1 MCNKNY
7 RVDKLHPFLEEFLF
21 LFHYYL
27 LIIILYIYIYI
38 FFFFLEKHSDDI
50 HLNKK
55 EPLGLTLIIANK
67 CSGLIFSSFMN
78 KSLEVHV
85 ILIYY

>member
-7 RVDKLHPFLEEFLF
+7 RVDKLHPFF
-21 LFHYYL
+21 
-27 LIIILYIYIYI
+27 
-38 FFFFLEKHSDDI
+38 EKHSDDI